1 MWIRKRLDIAW
12 SDLGS
17 ALRDCLTCWDRTTL
31 AENVEDLWSP
41 PGDALACLSVRSGFD
56 LWLKALNL
64 PQGSEVLVSAIT
76 IRDMVRIIEEH
87 GLVPVPV
94 DLNPDDLS
102 VDLDSLEHAI
112 TPRSRVILV
121 AHLFGTRQPL
131 DSLVE
136 IAQRHDLLIAEDC
149 AQAFAGRQFTGHP
162 QVDVSMFSFG
172 PIKTATALAGAL
184 LNVRDSVL
192 LERMRRLQA
201 DYPVQPRGV
210 FAKRVF
216 KYGLMKFM
224 SSWPMFGALVACLK
238 FVGRDPDRFVASAV
252 RGFPG
257 PEFFTLIRR
266 RPSAPLL
273 SLLFRRIAYFHR
285 RALLRR
291 TERGDRLLF
300 LLRGAARCPGASS
313 EIHSYWVFPVLAEDG
328 PRLIRHL
335 QHAGFDASAAHS
347 LSVVQPP
354 ADRPEQRAVQAE
366 WLLPRIVHLPCY
378 REMPDHELRRLAEEA
393 RTAMRKQPAEK
404 AVVECSFVG

>member
-1 MWIRKRLDIAW
+1 MWVRKRLDIAW

-17 ALRDCLTCWDRTTL
+17 ALRDCLTRWDRTTL

-41 PGDALACLSVRSGFD
+41 PGDAFACLSVRTGFD
-56 LWLKALNL
+56 LWLKSLNL
-64 PQGSEVLVSAIT
+64 PKGSEVLVSAIT

-102 VDLDSLEHAI
+102 VDLDSLEQVI

-131 DSLVE
+131 DSMVE
-136 IAQRHDLLIAEDC
+136 IARRHDLLIAEDC

-162 QVDVSMFSFG
+162 QADVSMFSFG

-184 LNVRDSVL
+184 LNVRNPVV
-192 LERMRRLQA
+192 LERMRQLHA
-201 DYPVQPRGV
+201 AYTVQPRGV

-224 SSWPMFGALVACLK
+224 SYWPMFGALVAGMR
-238 FVGRDPDRFVASAV
+238 FIGRDPDQFVASSV

-257 PEFFTLIRR
+257 PAFFNLIRR
-266 RPSAPLL
+266 QPSAPLL
-273 SLLFRRIAYFHR
+273 SLMFRRIAYFHR
-285 RALLRR
+285 RALSKR
-291 TERGDRLLF
+291 TDRGNRLLS
-300 LLRGAARCPGASS
+300 LLRGTARCPGAAS
-313 EIHSYWVFPVLAEDG
+313 EIHSYWVFPVLTEDG
-328 PRLIRHL
+328 PRLIRRL
-335 QHAGFDASAAHS
+335 IHAGFDAATAHS

-354 ADRPEQRAVQAE
+354 ADRSHQHAHQAE
-366 WLLPRIVHLPCY
+366 WLLPRIVQLPCY
-378 REMPDHELRRLAEEA
+378 PEMPHHELRRLAEEV
-393 RTAMRKQPAEK
+393 RTAMRKQPVAKPLTEY
-404 AVVECSFVG
+404 SLIS